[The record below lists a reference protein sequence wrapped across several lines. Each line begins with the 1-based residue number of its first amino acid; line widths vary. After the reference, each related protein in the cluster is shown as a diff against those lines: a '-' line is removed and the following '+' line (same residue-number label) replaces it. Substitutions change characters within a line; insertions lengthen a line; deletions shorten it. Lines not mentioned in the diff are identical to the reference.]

1 MATTSAAPVHE
12 RRDAAA
18 RRGEDARSFA
28 AYMRDRPEPLD
39 GVERALLRLDWI
51 VWRLTRRRRA

>member
-1 MATTSAAPVHE
+1 MATIIAHPARE
-12 RRDAAA
+12 RRHAEA